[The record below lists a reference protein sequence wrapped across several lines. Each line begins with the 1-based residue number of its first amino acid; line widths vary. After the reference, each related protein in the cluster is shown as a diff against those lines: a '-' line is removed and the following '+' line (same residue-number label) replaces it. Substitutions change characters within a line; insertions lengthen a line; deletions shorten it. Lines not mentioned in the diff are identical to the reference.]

1 MIIVNELLQRKNTK
15 HIQKEV
21 FIMTTIT
28 MNNEK
33 NGIEIRFDGK
43 PENSIIVALKEN
55 GFRWSGKQ
63 KMWYAKQ
70 SADRISFAESL
81 GEFSSP
87 VKSKVEQHEKYN
99 LWEMTR
105 TDGIED
111 NYSKH
116 HIHSTKEIAAII
128 RKHLRV
134 RFPMCKWSI
143 TSDYNSIRIDLL
155 ASPFCS
161 ESDEIKAII
170 HYAYKFAESYNY
182 DNSDSMTDYFDVNFY
197 GVYESSILS
206 HHYEQKEMTD
216 DDKEMCKVF
225 QQNKVD
231 FEAAE
236 EIRKQKEFEEQMK
249 QREIEEAEA
258 KKRAEIRKANE
269 KIIEDNHTVK
279 KVNYTIVNAT
289 LKANKDD
296 NLDHTEIY
304 DEKQRRE
311 TCQVSREVH
320 FTTEVY
326 ALFEKQLM
334 SDYSFFDGMGGSRT
348 DDRRI
353 QSSIDY
359 DMMTEEERETVEW
372 YNIDCVAIYCD
383 GELKLIVDPQG
394 YNYARYVYVYDE
406 QSQKVDTYHSDYGIS
421 EEEHQHNI
429 ELAETIEDVSTEI
442 ISQNEIKKTW
452 QDEDFN
458 LYKACMK
465 EWIYA
470 NKFKL
475 NAGIVRAITIPE
487 LKTVMYKVLTEV
499 DSIAEQF
506 KNTNLEAGQ
515 RITIVK
521 YSDFGMMSVS
531 KATFHSYTIGQYAQ
545 YDNSV
550 KMTFKPHRK
559 KGLYYKWFYGDVI
572 IYNGWYDL
580 PDTVLF
586 DISYKEHC
594 ITQKS
599 KWASFDRKQY
609 DAILEYFAEQ
619 GLKPIINT
627 YKPQC
632 RDFKAIFECEHC
644 GHTKTKSG
652 YDDANYH
659 QNVIPTMK
667 CSK

>member
-1 MIIVNELLQRKNTK
+1 MLITLNT
-15 HIQKEV
+15 
-21 FIMTTIT
+21 
-28 MNNEK
+28 EK
-33 NGIEIRFDGK
+33 NGIELRFDTK
-43 PENSIIVALKEN
+43 PNTDIITAIKEA

-63 KMWYAKQ
+63 KIWYAKQ
-70 SADRISFAESL
+70 NDETVALANQISESE
-81 GEFSSP
+81 GSFEYKP
-87 VKSKVEQHEKYN
+87 KTETN
-99 LWEMTR
+99 IDLWSLTR
-105 TDGIED
+105 TEGIED
-111 NYSKH
+111 NYGKNR
-116 HIHSTKEIAAII
+116 ITNTKEIAANI
-128 RKHLRV
+128 RKHLRN
-134 RFPMCKWSI
+134 RFSMCKWSV
-143 TSDYNSIRIDLL
+143 TSDYNSICVRLL
-155 ASPFCS
+155 ESPFSRDS
-161 ESDEIKAII
+161 EVLKAIVN
-170 HYAYKFAESYNY
+170 YAYTYAQSWNY

-197 GVYESSILS
+197 GVYKNDIVNYNYNQRECKPNETEIETDFLAKKSEFDA
-206 HHYEQKEMTD
+206 EQKKQEEERI
-216 DDKEMCKVF
+216 KKGVEEYIIR
-225 QQNKVD
+225 Q
-231 FEAAE
+231 AE
-236 EIRKQKEFEEQMK
+236 YEKA
-249 QREIEEAEA
+249 EAERQ
-258 KKRAEIRKANE
+258 KKIHRIEKNAEIK
-269 KIIEDNHTVK
+269 T
-279 KVNYTIVNAT
+279 VNYTIVNAI

-304 DEKQRRE
+304 DEKQCKE

-452 QDEDFN
+452 QDEDFD
-458 LYKACMK
+458 LYKTCMK

-521 YSDFGMMSVS
+521 YNDFGMMSVS
-531 KATFHSYTIGQYAQ
+531 KVTFHSYEIGQYAQ

-627 YKPQC
+627 YKPV
-632 RDFKAIFECEHC
+632 F
-644 GHTKTKSG
+644 
-652 YDDANYH
+652 
-659 QNVIPTMK
+659 
-667 CSK
+667 

>member
-1 MIIVNELLQRKNTK
+1 MATV
-15 HIQKEV
+15 
-21 FIMTTIT
+21 T

-33 NGIEIRFDGK
+33 NGIEIRFDSK

-63 KMWYAKQ
+63 KMWYTKQ
-70 SADRISFAESL
+70 NEDRILFAKSL
-81 GEFSSP
+81 GEISLP
-87 VKSKVEQHEKYN
+87 IKSKVEQHEKYN

-105 TDGIED
+105 TDKIEN
-111 NYSKH
+111 NYGKY
-116 HIHSTKEIAAII
+116 HIHNTKEIAAIV
-128 RKHLRV
+128 RKHLRT
-134 RFPMCKWSI
+134 RFPMCKWSV
-143 TSDYNSIRIDLL
+143 TSDYNSISIDLL
-155 ASPFCS
+155 ASPFCA

-206 HHYEQKEMTD
+206 YHYEQKEMTD
-216 DDKEMCKVF
+216 DDKEMCKAF

-231 FEAAE
+231 FEEAE
-236 EIRKQKEFEEQMK
+236 EICKQKEFEEQMK
-249 QREIEEAEA
+249 RRKIEEAET
-258 KKRAEIRKANE
+258 KKREEIRKANE

-279 KVNYTIVNAT
+279 KVDYTIVNAV

-296 NLDHTEIY
+296 NLDNTEIY
-304 DEKQRRE
+304 DKKQCRE

-334 SDYSFFDGMGGSRT
+334 SDYSFFEGMGGSRT

-353 QSSIDY
+353 KSMIDY
-359 DMMTEEERETVEW
+359 NMMSEEERKTVEW
-372 YNIDCVAIYCD
+372 YNVNCVAVFCD

-394 YNYARYVYVYDE
+394 YNYARYVYVSDE
-406 QSQKVDTYHSDYGIS
+406 QSQKADNYHSDYGIS

-429 ELAETIEDVSTEI
+429 ELAETIEDVSAEI
-442 ISQNEIKKTW
+442 ISQNEIEKTW
-452 QDEDFN
+452 QNDGFD

-465 EWIYA
+465 EWIYT

-475 NAGIVRAITIPE
+475 NAGVVRAITIPE
-487 LKTVMYKVLTEV
+487 LKTVMYKVLIEV

-506 KNTNLEAGQ
+506 KNANLEAGQ
-515 RITIVK
+515 KITIIK

-531 KATFHSYTIGQYAQ
+531 KVTFHSYEIGRYAQ

-550 KMTFKPHRK
+550 KITFKPYKK
-559 KGLYYKWFYGDVI
+559 KGFYYKWFYGDII
-572 IYNGWYDL
+572 IYDGWYEL

-586 DISYKEHC
+586 DISHKGDC
-594 ITQKS
+594 VIKQS
-599 KWASFDRKQY
+599 KFVSFDKRQY
-609 DAILEYFAEQ
+609 DDILKYFAKQ
-619 GLKPIINT
+619 GLTPIINT
-627 YKPQC
+627 YKSQ
-632 RDFKAIFECEHC
+632 F
-644 GHTKTKSG
+644 
-652 YDDANYH
+652 
-659 QNVIPTMK
+659 
-667 CSK
+667 

>member
-1 MIIVNELLQRKNTK
+1 
-15 HIQKEV
+15 
-21 FIMTTIT
+21 
-28 MNNEK
+28 
-33 NGIEIRFDGK
+33 
-43 PENSIIVALKEN
+43 
-55 GFRWSGKQ
+55 
-63 KMWYAKQ
+63 MWYAKQ
-70 SADRISFAESL
+70 NTERIAFAEGL
-81 GEFSSP
+81 GEFSYP
-87 VKSKVEQHEKYN
+87 AKNKIEKHEKYN

-105 TDGIED
+105 TDGIE
-111 NYSKH
+111 NNFSKY
-116 HIHSTKEIAAII
+116 HIYDTREIAAII
-128 RKHLRV
+128 RKHLRA
-134 RFPMCKWSI
+134 RFPMCKWSV
-143 TSDYNSIRIDLL
+143 TSDYNYNSINIDLL
-155 ASPFCS
+155 VSPFS
-161 ESDEIKAII
+161 AESDEIKAII
-170 HYAYKFAESYNY
+170 HYAYKFADSYNF
-182 DNSDSMTDYFDVNFY
+182 DDSDLMSDYFDANFY

-206 HHYEQKEMTD
+206 YNYQQKEMTD
-216 DDKEMCKVF
+216 DIKEMCKVF
-225 QQNKVD
+225 QQNKAD

-236 EIRKQKEFEEQMK
+236 EIRQQKEFEEQMK

-258 KKRAEIRKANE
+258 KKREEIRKANE

-279 KVNYTIVNAT
+279 KVDYTIVNAV
-289 LKANKDD
+289 LKANKND
-296 NLDHTEIY
+296 NLDHTEFY
-304 DEKQRRE
+304 DEKQHRE
-311 TCQVSREVH
+311 TCQVSREVY
-320 FTTEVY
+320 FATEVY

-334 SDYSFFDGMGGSRT
+334 SDYSFFEGMGGSRT

-353 QSSIDY
+353 QSSTDY

-372 YNIDCVAIYCD
+372 YNIDCVAVYCD

-394 YNYARYVYVYDE
+394 YNYARYVYVSDE

-442 ISQNEIKKTW
+442 ISQNEIEKTW
-452 QDEDFN
+452 QDENFD

-475 NAGIVRAITIPE
+475 NAGVVRAITIPE
-487 LKTVMYKVLTEV
+487 LKTVMYKVLIEV
-499 DSIAEQF
+499 DGIAEQF
-506 KNTNLEAGQ
+506 KNANLETGQ

-521 YSDFGMMSVS
+521 FSDFGMMSVS
-531 KATFHSYTIGQYAQ
+531 KVTFHSYEIGKYAQ

-550 KMTFKPHRK
+550 KMTFKSHRK

-599 KWASFDRKQY
+599 KWVSFDKKQY

-627 YKPQC
+627 YKPH
-632 RDFKAIFECEHC
+632 F
-644 GHTKTKSG
+644 
-652 YDDANYH
+652 
-659 QNVIPTMK
+659 
-667 CSK
+667 

>member
-1 MIIVNELLQRKNTK
+1 MA
-15 HIQKEV
+15 
-21 FIMTTIT
+21 TIT

-43 PENSIIVALKEN
+43 PESSIIVALKEN

-87 VKSKVEQHEKYN
+87 IKNKVEQHEKYN

-111 NYSKH
+111 NYSKY
-116 HIHSTKEIAAII
+116 HIYSTKEIAAII
-128 RKHLRV
+128 RKNLRA

-143 TSDYNSIRIDLL
+143 TSDYNSICIDLL

-279 KVNYTIVNAT
+279 KVNYTIVNAI

-304 DEKQRRE
+304 DEKQCRE
-311 TCQVSREVH
+311 TCQE
-320 FTTEVY
+320 
-326 ALFEKQLM
+326 
-334 SDYSFFDGMGGSRT
+334 
-348 DDRRI
+348 
-353 QSSIDY
+353 
-359 DMMTEEERETVEW
+359 
-372 YNIDCVAIYCD
+372 
-383 GELKLIVDPQG
+383 
-394 YNYARYVYVYDE
+394 
-406 QSQKVDTYHSDYGIS
+406 
-421 EEEHQHNI
+421 HNI

-452 QDEDFN
+452 QDEDFD

-506 KNTNLEAGQ
+506 KNTNLEVGQ

-531 KATFHSYTIGQYAQ
+531 KVTFYSYTIGQYAQ

-550 KMTFKPHRK
+550 KMTFKPYKK

-627 YKPQC
+627 YKPQF
-632 RDFKAIFECEHC
+632 RK
-644 GHTKTKSG
+644 
-652 YDDANYH
+652 
-659 QNVIPTMK
+659 
-667 CSK
+667 

>member
-1 MIIVNELLQRKNTK
+1 MLITLNT
-15 HIQKEV
+15 
-21 FIMTTIT
+21 
-28 MNNEK
+28 EK
-33 NGIEIRFDGK
+33 NGIELRFDTK
-43 PENSIIVALKEN
+43 PNTDIITAIKEA

-63 KMWYAKQ
+63 RMWYAKQ
-70 SADRISFAESL
+70 NDETVALANQISESE
-81 GEFSSP
+81 GSFEY
-87 VKSKVEQHEKYN
+87 KQKTETN
-99 LWEMTR
+99 IDLWSLTR
-105 TDGIED
+105 TEGIED
-111 NYSKH
+111 NYGNTR
-116 HIHSTKEIAAII
+116 ITNTKEIAANI
-128 RKHLRV
+128 RKHLRN
-134 RFPMCKWSI
+134 RFSMCKWSV
-143 TSDYNSIRIDLL
+143 TSDYNSIRVELL
-155 ASPFCS
+155 ESSFSRNS
-161 ESDEIKAII
+161 EALKAIVN
-170 HYAYKFAESYNY
+170 YAYTYAQSWNYN
-182 DNSDSMTDYFDVNFY
+182 NSDLMTDYFDVNFY
-197 GVYESSILS
+197 STCKVSYNYNQRECKPNETELETDFLAKKSEFDA
-206 HHYEQKEMTD
+206 EQKKQEEERI
-216 DDKEMCKVF
+216 KKGVEEYKIR
-225 QQNKVD
+225 Q
-231 FEAAE
+231 AE
-236 EIRKQKEFEEQMK
+236 YKKA
-249 QREIEEAEA
+249 EAERQ
-258 KKRAEIRKANE
+258 KKIHRIEKNAEIKTVDY
-269 KIIEDNHTVK
+269 IIL
-279 KVNYTIVNAT
+279 NAI

-304 DEKQRRE
+304 DEKQCRE

-452 QDEDFN
+452 QDEDFD

-531 KATFHSYTIGQYAQ
+531 KVTFHSYEIGQYAQ

-572 IYNGWYDL
+572 IYNGWYDI

-627 YKPQC
+627 YKPV
-632 RDFKAIFECEHC
+632 F
-644 GHTKTKSG
+644 
-652 YDDANYH
+652 
-659 QNVIPTMK
+659 
-667 CSK
+667 

>member
-1 MIIVNELLQRKNTK
+1 MLITLNT
-15 HIQKEV
+15 
-21 FIMTTIT
+21 
-28 MNNEK
+28 EK
-33 NGIEIRFDGK
+33 NGIELRFDTK
-43 PENSIIVALKEN
+43 PNTDIITAIKEA

-63 KMWYAKQ
+63 KIWYAKQ
-70 SADRISFAESL
+70 NDAAVALANQISESE
-81 GEFSSP
+81 GSFEYKP
-87 VKSKVEQHEKYN
+87 KTEIN
-99 LWEMTR
+99 IDLWSLTR
-105 TDGIED
+105 TEGIED
-111 NYSKH
+111 NYGKNR
-116 HIHSTKEIAAII
+116 ITNTKEIAANI
-128 RKHLRV
+128 RKHLRN
-134 RFPMCKWSI
+134 RFSMCKWSV
-143 TSDYNSIRIDLL
+143 TSDYNSICVRLL
-155 ASPFCS
+155 ESPFSRDS
-161 ESDEIKAII
+161 EVLKAIVN
-170 HYAYKFAESYNY
+170 YAYTYAQSWNY

-197 GVYESSILS
+197 GVYKNDIVNYNYNQRECKPNETEIETDFLAKKSEFDA
-206 HHYEQKEMTD
+206 EQKKQEEERI
-216 DDKEMCKVF
+216 KKGVEEYIIR
-225 QQNKVD
+225 Q
-231 FEAAE
+231 AE
-236 EIRKQKEFEEQMK
+236 YEKA
-249 QREIEEAEA
+249 EAERQ
-258 KKRAEIRKANE
+258 KKIHRIEKNAEIK
-269 KIIEDNHTVK
+269 T
-279 KVNYTIVNAT
+279 VNYTIVNAI

-304 DEKQRRE
+304 DEKQCKE

-452 QDEDFN
+452 QDEDFD
-458 LYKACMK
+458 LYKTCMK

-531 KATFHSYTIGQYAQ
+531 KVTFHSYEIGQYAQ

-627 YKPQC
+627 YKPV
-632 RDFKAIFECEHC
+632 F
-644 GHTKTKSG
+644 
-652 YDDANYH
+652 
-659 QNVIPTMK
+659 
-667 CSK
+667 

>member
-1 MIIVNELLQRKNTK
+1 MLNITLNT
-15 HIQKEV
+15 
-21 FIMTTIT
+21 
-28 MNNEK
+28 EK
-33 NGIEIRFDGK
+33 NGIELRFDTK
-43 PENSIIVALKEN
+43 PNTDIITAIKEA

-63 KMWYAKQ
+63 KIWYAKQ
-70 SADRISFAESL
+70 NDETVALANQISESE
-81 GEFSSP
+81 GSFEYKP
-87 VKSKVEQHEKYN
+87 KTETN
-99 LWEMTR
+99 IDLWSLTR
-105 TDGIED
+105 TEGIEN
-111 NYSKH
+111 NYGKNR
-116 HIHSTKEIAAII
+116 ITNTKEIAANI
-128 RKHLRV
+128 RKHLRN
-134 RFPMCKWSI
+134 RFSMCKWSV
-143 TSDYNSIRIDLL
+143 TSDYNSICVRLL
-155 ASPFCS
+155 ESPFSRDS
-161 ESDEIKAII
+161 EVLKAIVN
-170 HYAYKFAESYNY
+170 YAYTYAQSWNY

-197 GVYESSILS
+197 GVYKNDIVNYNYNQRECKPNETEIETDFLAKKSEFDA
-206 HHYEQKEMTD
+206 EQKKQEEERI
-216 DDKEMCKVF
+216 KKGVEEYIIR
-225 QQNKVD
+225 Q
-231 FEAAE
+231 AE
-236 EIRKQKEFEEQMK
+236 YEKA
-249 QREIEEAEA
+249 EAERQ
-258 KKRAEIRKANE
+258 KKIHRIEKNAEIK
-269 KIIEDNHTVK
+269 T
-279 KVNYTIVNAT
+279 VNYTIVNAI

-304 DEKQRRE
+304 DEKQCKE

-452 QDEDFN
+452 QDEDFD
-458 LYKACMK
+458 LYKTCMK

-531 KATFHSYTIGQYAQ
+531 KVTFHSYEIGQYAQ

-627 YKPQC
+627 YKPV
-632 RDFKAIFECEHC
+632 F
-644 GHTKTKSG
+644 
-652 YDDANYH
+652 
-659 QNVIPTMK
+659 
-667 CSK
+667 

>member
-1 MIIVNELLQRKNTK
+1 MLNITLNT
-15 HIQKEV
+15 
-21 FIMTTIT
+21 
-28 MNNEK
+28 EK
-33 NGIEIRFDGK
+33 NGIELRFDTK
-43 PENSIIVALKEN
+43 PNTDVITAIKEA

-63 KMWYAKQ
+63 RMWYAKQ
-70 SADRISFAESL
+70 NDETVALANQISESE
-81 GEFSSP
+81 GSFEYKP
-87 VKSKVEQHEKYN
+87 KTETN
-99 LWEMTR
+99 IDLWSLTR
-105 TDGIED
+105 TEGIED
-111 NYSKH
+111 NYGKNR
-116 HIHSTKEIAAII
+116 ITNTKEIAANI
-128 RKHLRV
+128 RKHLRN
-134 RFPMCKWSI
+134 RFSMCKWSV
-143 TSDYNSIRIDLL
+143 TSDYNSIRVELL
-155 ASPFCS
+155 ESPFSRNS
-161 ESDEIKAII
+161 EALKAII
-170 HYAYKFAESYNY
+170 NYAYTYAQSWNYN
-182 DNSDSMTDYFDVNFY
+182 NSDLMTDYFDVNFY
-197 GVYESSILS
+197 GAYKVSYNYNQRECKPNETEIETDFLAKKSEFDA
-206 HHYEQKEMTD
+206 EQKKQEEERI
-216 DDKEMCKVF
+216 KKGVEEYIIR
-225 QQNKVD
+225 Q
-231 FEAAE
+231 AE
-236 EIRKQKEFEEQMK
+236 YEKA
-249 QREIEEAEA
+249 EAERQ
-258 KKRAEIRKANE
+258 KKIHRIEKNAEIK
-269 KIIEDNHTVK
+269 T
-279 KVNYTIVNAT
+279 VNYTIVNAI

-304 DEKQRRE
+304 DEKQCKE

-452 QDEDFN
+452 QDEDFD

-521 YSDFGMMSVS
+521 YNDFGMMSVS
-531 KATFHSYTIGQYAQ
+531 KVTFHSYEIGQYAQ

-550 KMTFKPHRK
+550 KMTFKPHRE

-627 YKPQC
+627 YKPV
-632 RDFKAIFECEHC
+632 F
-644 GHTKTKSG
+644 
-652 YDDANYH
+652 
-659 QNVIPTMK
+659 
-667 CSK
+667 

>member
-1 MIIVNELLQRKNTK
+1 MLITLNT
-15 HIQKEV
+15 
-21 FIMTTIT
+21 
-28 MNNEK
+28 EK
-33 NGIEIRFDGK
+33 NGIELRFDTK
-43 PENSIIVALKEN
+43 PNTDIITAIQEA

-63 KMWYAKQ
+63 KIWYAKQ
-70 SADRISFAESL
+70 NDETVALANQISESE
-81 GEFSSP
+81 GSFEYKP
-87 VKSKVEQHEKYN
+87 KTETN
-99 LWEMTR
+99 IDLWSLTR
-105 TDGIED
+105 TEGIED
-111 NYSKH
+111 NYGKNR
-116 HIHSTKEIAAII
+116 ITNTKEIAANI
-128 RKHLRV
+128 RKHLRN
-134 RFPMCKWSI
+134 RFSMCKWSV
-143 TSDYNSIRIDLL
+143 TSDYNSICVRLL
-155 ASPFCS
+155 ESPFSRDS
-161 ESDEIKAII
+161 EVLKAIVN
-170 HYAYKFAESYNY
+170 YAYTYAQSWNY

-197 GVYESSILS
+197 GVYKNDIVNYNYNQRECKPNETEIETDFLAKKSEFDA
-206 HHYEQKEMTD
+206 EQKKQEEERI
-216 DDKEMCKVF
+216 KKGVEEYIIR
-225 QQNKVD
+225 Q
-231 FEAAE
+231 AE
-236 EIRKQKEFEEQMK
+236 YEKA
-249 QREIEEAEA
+249 EAERQ
-258 KKRAEIRKANE
+258 KKIHRIEKNAEIK
-269 KIIEDNHTVK
+269 T
-279 KVNYTIVNAT
+279 VNYTIVNAI

-304 DEKQRRE
+304 DEKQCKE

-452 QDEDFN
+452 QDEDFD

-531 KATFHSYTIGQYAQ
+531 KVTFHSYEIGQYAQ

-627 YKPQC
+627 YKPV
-632 RDFKAIFECEHC
+632 F
-644 GHTKTKSG
+644 
-652 YDDANYH
+652 
-659 QNVIPTMK
+659 
-667 CSK
+667 

>member
-1 MIIVNELLQRKNTK
+1 MA
-15 HIQKEV
+15 
-21 FIMTTIT
+21 TIT

-43 PENSIIVALKEN
+43 PESSIIVALKEN

-63 KMWYAKQ
+63 KVWYAKQ
-70 SADRISFAESL
+70 NADRISFAESL
-81 GEFSSP
+81 GEFSSHI
-87 VKSKVEQHEKYN
+87 KNKAEQHEKYN

-111 NYSKH
+111 NYSKY
-116 HIHSTKEIAAII
+116 HIYSTKEIAAII
-128 RKHLRV
+128 RKNLRA

-143 TSDYNSIRIDLL
+143 TSDYNSICIDLL

-182 DNSDSMTDYFDVNFY
+182 DNSDSMTDYFDANFY

-236 EIRKQKEFEEQMK
+236 EIRKQKEFEEQLK

-279 KVNYTIVNAT
+279 KVNYTIVNAI

-304 DEKQRRE
+304 EEKQCRE

-320 FTTEVY
+320 FATEVY
-326 ALFEKQLM
+326 TLFEKQLM

-359 DMMTEEERETVEW
+359 DMMTEEERETVGW

-452 QDEDFN
+452 QNEDFD

-531 KATFHSYTIGQYAQ
+531 KVTFHSYEIGQYAQ

-627 YKPQC
+627 YKPQF
-632 RDFKAIFECEHC
+632 RK
-644 GHTKTKSG
+644 
-652 YDDANYH
+652 
-659 QNVIPTMK
+659 
-667 CSK
+667 

>member
-1 MIIVNELLQRKNTK
+1 MLNITLNT
-15 HIQKEV
+15 
-21 FIMTTIT
+21 
-28 MNNEK
+28 EK
-33 NGIEIRFDGK
+33 NGIELRFDTK
-43 PENSIIVALKEN
+43 PNTDVITAIKEA

-63 KMWYAKQ
+63 RMWYAKQ
-70 SADRISFAESL
+70 NDETVALANQISESE
-81 GEFSSP
+81 GSFEYKQKTES
-87 VKSKVEQHEKYN
+87 N
-99 LWEMTR
+99 IDLWSLTR
-105 TDGIED
+105 TEEIED
-111 NYSKH
+111 NYGKTR
-116 HIHSTKEIAAII
+116 ITNTKEIAANI
-128 RKHLRV
+128 RKHLRN
-134 RFPMCKWSI
+134 RFSMCKWSV
-143 TSDYNSIRIDLL
+143 TSDSNSICVKLL
-155 ASPFCS
+155 ESPFSRNS
-161 ESDEIKAII
+161 EALKAIVN
-170 HYAYKFAESYNY
+170 YAYTYAQSWNY

-197 GVYESSILS
+197 GVYKNDIVNYNYNQRECKPNETEFETDFLVKKSEFDT
-206 HHYEQKEMTD
+206 EQKKQEEERI
-216 DDKEMCKVF
+216 KKAVEESKIR
-225 QQNKVD
+225 Q
-231 FEAAE
+231 AE
-236 EIRKQKEFEEQMK
+236 YKKA
-249 QREIEEAEA
+249 EAERQ
-258 KKRAEIRKANE
+258 KKIHRIEKNAEIK
-269 KIIEDNHTVK
+269 T
-279 KVNYTIVNAT
+279 VNYTIVNAI

-304 DEKQRRE
+304 DEKQCRE

-452 QDEDFN
+452 QDEDFD

-465 EWIYA
+465 EWIYT

-531 KATFHSYTIGQYAQ
+531 KVTFHSYEIGQYAQ

-627 YKPQC
+627 YKPV
-632 RDFKAIFECEHC
+632 F
-644 GHTKTKSG
+644 
-652 YDDANYH
+652 
-659 QNVIPTMK
+659 
-667 CSK
+667 

>member
-1 MIIVNELLQRKNTK
+1 MLITLNT
-15 HIQKEV
+15 
-21 FIMTTIT
+21 
-28 MNNEK
+28 EK
-33 NGIEIRFDGK
+33 NGIELRFDTK
-43 PENSIIVALKEN
+43 PNTDIITAIKEA

-63 KMWYAKQ
+63 RMWYAKQ
-70 SADRISFAESL
+70 NDETVALANQISESE
-81 GEFSSP
+81 GNFEYKP
-87 VKSKVEQHEKYN
+87 KTETN
-99 LWEMTR
+99 IDLWSLTR
-105 TDGIED
+105 TEGIED
-111 NYSKH
+111 NYGKTRTTN
-116 HIHSTKEIAAII
+116 TKEIAANI
-128 RKHLRV
+128 RKHLRN
-134 RFPMCKWSI
+134 RFSMCKWSV
-143 TSDYNSIRIDLL
+143 TSDYNSIRVELL
-155 ASPFCS
+155 ESSFSRNS
-161 ESDEIKAII
+161 EALKAIVN
-170 HYAYKFAESYNY
+170 YAYTYAQSWNYN
-182 DNSDSMTDYFDVNFY
+182 NSDLMTDYFDVNFY
-197 GVYESSILS
+197 STCKVSYNYNQRECKPNETELETDFLAKKSEFDA
-206 HHYEQKEMTD
+206 EQKKQEEERI
-216 DDKEMCKVF
+216 KKGVEEYKIR
-225 QQNKVD
+225 Q
-231 FEAAE
+231 AE
-236 EIRKQKEFEEQMK
+236 YKKA
-249 QREIEEAEA
+249 EAERQ
-258 KKRAEIRKANE
+258 KKIHRIEKNAEIKMV
-269 KIIEDNHTVK
+269 D
-279 KVNYTIVNAT
+279 YTILNAI

-304 DEKQRRE
+304 DKKQCRE

-359 DMMTEEERETVEW
+359 DMMTEEERKTVEW

-452 QDEDFN
+452 QDEDFD

-487 LKTVMYKVLTEV
+487 LKTVMYKVLTEI

-531 KATFHSYTIGQYAQ
+531 KVTFHSYEIGQYAQ

-627 YKPQC
+627 YKPV
-632 RDFKAIFECEHC
+632 F
-644 GHTKTKSG
+644 
-652 YDDANYH
+652 
-659 QNVIPTMK
+659 
-667 CSK
+667 

>member
-1 MIIVNELLQRKNTK
+1 MLNITLNT
-15 HIQKEV
+15 
-21 FIMTTIT
+21 
-28 MNNEK
+28 EK
-33 NGIEIRFDGK
+33 NGIELRFDTK
-43 PENSIIVALKEN
+43 PNADIITAIKEA

-63 KMWYAKQ
+63 RMWYAKQ
-70 SADRISFAESL
+70 NDETVALANQISESE
-81 GEFSSP
+81 GSFEYEYKP
-87 VKSKVEQHEKYN
+87 KTETN
-99 LWEMTR
+99 IDLWSLTR
-105 TDGIED
+105 TEGIED
-111 NYSKH
+111 NYGKNR
-116 HIHSTKEIAAII
+116 ITNTKEIAANI
-128 RKHLRV
+128 RKHLRN
-134 RFPMCKWSI
+134 RFSMCKWSV
-143 TSDYNSIRIDLL
+143 TSDYNSIRIELL
-155 ASPFCS
+155 ESSFSRNS
-161 ESDEIKAII
+161 EALKAII
-170 HYAYKFAESYNY
+170 NYAYTYAQSWNYN
-182 DNSDSMTDYFDVNFY
+182 NSDLMTDYFDVNFY
-197 GVYESSILS
+197 GAY
-206 HHYEQKEMTD
+206 
-216 DDKEMCKVF
+216 KVSY
-225 QQNKVD
+225 NY
-231 FEAAE
+231 
-236 EIRKQKEFEEQMK
+236 K
-249 QREIEEAEA
+249 QRECKPNETELETDFLAKKSEFDAEQKKQEEERIKKGVEKYKIRQAEYEKAEAERQQ
-258 KKRAEIRKANE
+258 KIHRIEKNAEIK
-269 KIIEDNHTVK
+269 TVD
-279 KVNYTIVNAT
+279 YTILNAI

-304 DEKQRRE
+304 DEKQCRE
-311 TCQVSREVH
+311 TCQVSREVY

-452 QDEDFN
+452 QNEDFD

-531 KATFHSYTIGQYAQ
+531 KVTFHSYEIGQYAQ

-599 KWASFDRKQY
+599 KWAPFDRKQY

-627 YKPQC
+627 YKPV
-632 RDFKAIFECEHC
+632 F
-644 GHTKTKSG
+644 
-652 YDDANYH
+652 
-659 QNVIPTMK
+659 
-667 CSK
+667 

>member
-1 MIIVNELLQRKNTK
+1 MPNKRSRKKNELKKAVEESKIRQAEHEKAEAER
-15 HIQKEV
+15 QKK
-21 FIMTTIT
+21 IRRI
-28 MNNEK
+28 EK
-33 NGIEIRFDGK
+33 N
-43 PENSIIVALKEN
+43 A
-55 GFRWSGKQ
+55 
-63 KMWYAKQ
+63 
-70 SADRISFAESL
+70 
-81 GEFSSP
+81 
-87 VKSKVEQHEKYN
+87 
-99 LWEMTR
+99 
-105 TDGIED
+105 
-111 NYSKH
+111 
-116 HIHSTKEIAAII
+116 
-128 RKHLRV
+128 
-134 RFPMCKWSI
+134 
-143 TSDYNSIRIDLL
+143 
-155 ASPFCS
+155 
-161 ESDEIKAII
+161 EIK
-170 HYAYKFAESYNY
+170 
-182 DNSDSMTDYFDVNFY
+182 T
-197 GVYESSILS
+197 
-206 HHYEQKEMTD
+206 
-216 DDKEMCKVF
+216 
-225 QQNKVD
+225 VD
-231 FEAAE
+231 
-236 EIRKQKEFEEQMK
+236 
-249 QREIEEAEA
+249 
-258 KKRAEIRKANE
+258 
-269 KIIEDNHTVK
+269 
-279 KVNYTIVNAT
+279 YTILNAI

-304 DEKQRRE
+304 DKKQCKE

-406 QSQKVDTYHSDYGIS
+406 QSQKVDTCHSDYGIS

-452 QDEDFN
+452 QDEDFD

-515 RITIVK
+515 RITIIK

-531 KATFHSYTIGQYAQ
+531 KVTFHSYEIGQYAQ

-550 KMTFKPHRK
+550 KMTFKPYRK

-609 DAILEYFAEQ
+609 DAILEYFAEH
-619 GLKPIINT
+619 GIKPIINT
-627 YKPQC
+627 YKPV
-632 RDFKAIFECEHC
+632 F
-644 GHTKTKSG
+644 
-652 YDDANYH
+652 
-659 QNVIPTMK
+659 
-667 CSK
+667 

>member
-1 MIIVNELLQRKNTK
+1 MLITLNT
-15 HIQKEV
+15 
-21 FIMTTIT
+21 
-28 MNNEK
+28 EK
-33 NGIEIRFDGK
+33 NGIELRFDTK
-43 PENSIIVALKEN
+43 PNTDIITAIQEA

-63 KMWYAKQ
+63 KIWYAKQ
-70 SADRISFAESL
+70 NDETVALANQISESE
-81 GEFSSP
+81 GSFEYKP
-87 VKSKVEQHEKYN
+87 KTETN
-99 LWEMTR
+99 IDLWSLTR
-105 TDGIED
+105 TEGIED
-111 NYSKH
+111 NYGKNR
-116 HIHSTKEIAAII
+116 ITNTKEIAANI
-128 RKHLRV
+128 RKHLRN
-134 RFPMCKWSI
+134 RFSMCKWSV
-143 TSDYNSIRIDLL
+143 TSDYNSICVRLL
-155 ASPFCS
+155 ESPFSRDS
-161 ESDEIKAII
+161 EVLKAIVN
-170 HYAYKFAESYNY
+170 YAYTYAQSWNY

-197 GVYESSILS
+197 GVYKNDIVNYNYNQRECKPNETEIETDFLAKKSEFDA
-206 HHYEQKEMTD
+206 EQKKQEEERI
-216 DDKEMCKVF
+216 KKGVEEYIIR
-225 QQNKVD
+225 Q
-231 FEAAE
+231 AE
-236 EIRKQKEFEEQMK
+236 YEKA
-249 QREIEEAEA
+249 EAERQ
-258 KKRAEIRKANE
+258 KKIHRIEKNAEIK
-269 KIIEDNHTVK
+269 T
-279 KVNYTIVNAT
+279 VNYTIVNAI

-304 DEKQRRE
+304 DEKQCKE

-452 QDEDFN
+452 QDEDFD
-458 LYKACMK
+458 LYKTCMK

-531 KATFHSYTIGQYAQ
+531 KVTFHSYEIGQYAQ

-586 DISYKEHC
+586 DIS
-594 ITQKS
+594 
-599 KWASFDRKQY
+599 
-609 DAILEYFAEQ
+609 
-619 GLKPIINT
+619 
-627 YKPQC
+627 
-632 RDFKAIFECEHC
+632 
-644 GHTKTKSG
+644 
-652 YDDANYH
+652 
-659 QNVIPTMK
+659 
-667 CSK
+667 

>member
-1 MIIVNELLQRKNTK
+1 MA
-15 HIQKEV
+15 
-21 FIMTTIT
+21 TIT

-43 PENSIIVALKEN
+43 PESSIIVALKEN

-63 KMWYAKQ
+63 KVWYAKQ
-70 SADRISFAESL
+70 NADRISFAESL

-87 VKSKVEQHEKYN
+87 IKNKVEQHEKYN

-111 NYSKH
+111 NYSKY
-116 HIHSTKEIAAII
+116 HIYSTKEIAAII
-128 RKHLRV
+128 RKNLRA

-143 TSDYNSIRIDLL
+143 TSDYNSICIDLL

-279 KVNYTIVNAT
+279 
-289 LKANKDD
+289 
-296 NLDHTEIY
+296 
-304 DEKQRRE
+304 
-311 TCQVSREVH
+311 
-320 FTTEVY
+320 
-326 ALFEKQLM
+326 
-334 SDYSFFDGMGGSRT
+334 
-348 DDRRI
+348 
-353 QSSIDY
+353 
-359 DMMTEEERETVEW
+359 
-372 YNIDCVAIYCD
+372 

-406 QSQKVDTYHSDYGIS
+406 QSQEVDTYHSDYGIS

-452 QDEDFN
+452 QDEDFD

-506 KNTNLEAGQ
+506 KNTNL
-515 RITIVK
+515 
-521 YSDFGMMSVS
+521 
-531 KATFHSYTIGQYAQ
+531 
-545 YDNSV
+545 
-550 KMTFKPHRK
+550 
-559 KGLYYKWFYGDVI
+559 
-572 IYNGWYDL
+572 
-580 PDTVLF
+580 
-586 DISYKEHC
+586 
-594 ITQKS
+594 
-599 KWASFDRKQY
+599 
-609 DAILEYFAEQ
+609 
-619 GLKPIINT
+619 
-627 YKPQC
+627 
-632 RDFKAIFECEHC
+632 
-644 GHTKTKSG
+644 
-652 YDDANYH
+652 
-659 QNVIPTMK
+659 
-667 CSK
+667 

>member
-1 MIIVNELLQRKNTK
+1 MLNITLNT
-15 HIQKEV
+15 
-21 FIMTTIT
+21 
-28 MNNEK
+28 EK
-33 NGIEIRFDGK
+33 NGIELRFDTK
-43 PENSIIVALKEN
+43 PNTDVITAIKEA

-63 KMWYAKQ
+63 RMWYAKQ
-70 SADRISFAESL
+70 NDETVALANQISESE
-81 GEFSSP
+81 GSFEYKP
-87 VKSKVEQHEKYN
+87 KTETN
-99 LWEMTR
+99 IDLWSLTR
-105 TDGIED
+105 TEGIED
-111 NYSKH
+111 NYDKTR
-116 HIHSTKEIAAII
+116 ITNTKEIAANI
-128 RKHLRV
+128 RKHLRN
-134 RFPMCKWSI
+134 RFSMCKWSV
-143 TSDYNSIRIDLL
+143 TSDYNSIRVELL
-155 ASPFCS
+155 ESPFSRNS
-161 ESDEIKAII
+161 EALKAIVN
-170 HYAYKFAESYNY
+170 YAYTYTQSWNYN
-182 DNSDSMTDYFDVNFY
+182 NSDLMTDYFDVNFY
-197 GVYESSILS
+197 STCKVSYNYNQRECKPNETELETDFLAKKSEFDA
-206 HHYEQKEMTD
+206 EQKKQEEERI
-216 DDKEMCKVF
+216 KKGVEEYKIR
-225 QQNKVD
+225 Q
-231 FEAAE
+231 AE
-236 EIRKQKEFEEQMK
+236 YEKA
-249 QREIEEAEA
+249 EAERQQ
-258 KKRAEIRKANE
+258 KIHRIEKNAEIK
-269 KIIEDNHTVK
+269 TVD
-279 KVNYTIVNAT
+279 YTILNAI

-304 DEKQRRE
+304 DEKQCRE

-348 DDRRI
+348 DDCRI

-452 QDEDFN
+452 QDEDFD

-521 YSDFGMMSVS
+521 YSDFGIMSVS
-531 KATFHSYTIGQYAQ
+531 KVTFHSYEIGQYAQ

-586 DISYKEHC
+586 DISYKEHY

-627 YKPQC
+627 YKPV
-632 RDFKAIFECEHC
+632 F
-644 GHTKTKSG
+644 
-652 YDDANYH
+652 
-659 QNVIPTMK
+659 
-667 CSK
+667 

>member
-1 MIIVNELLQRKNTK
+1 MA
-15 HIQKEV
+15 
-21 FIMTTIT
+21 TIT

-43 PENSIIVALKEN
+43 PESSIIVALKEN

-70 SADRISFAESL
+70 SADRILFAESL

-87 VKSKVEQHEKYN
+87 IKNKAEQHEKYN

-111 NYSKH
+111 NYSKY
-116 HIHSTKEIAAII
+116 HIYSTKEIAAII
-128 RKHLRV
+128 RKNLRA

-143 TSDYNSIRIDLL
+143 TSDYNSICIDLL

-279 KVNYTIVNAT
+279 KVNYTIVNAI
-289 LKANKDD
+289 LKAN
-296 NLDHTEIY
+296 
-304 DEKQRRE
+304 
-311 TCQVSREVH
+311 
-320 FTTEVY
+320 
-326 ALFEKQLM
+326 
-334 SDYSFFDGMGGSRT
+334 
-348 DDRRI
+348 
-353 QSSIDY
+353 
-359 DMMTEEERETVEW
+359 
-372 YNIDCVAIYCD
+372 
-383 GELKLIVDPQG
+383 
-394 YNYARYVYVYDE
+394 
-406 QSQKVDTYHSDYGIS
+406 
-421 EEEHQHNI
+421 
-429 ELAETIEDVSTEI
+429 
-442 ISQNEIKKTW
+442 NEIKKTW
-452 QDEDFN
+452 QDEDFD

-531 KATFHSYTIGQYAQ
+531 KVTFHSYEIGQYAQ

-599 KWASFDRKQY
+599 KWVSFDRKQY

-627 YKPQC
+627 YKPQF
-632 RDFKAIFECEHC
+632 RK
-644 GHTKTKSG
+644 
-652 YDDANYH
+652 
-659 QNVIPTMK
+659 
-667 CSK
+667 

>member
-1 MIIVNELLQRKNTK
+1 MLNITLNT
-15 HIQKEV
+15 
-21 FIMTTIT
+21 
-28 MNNEK
+28 EK
-33 NGIEIRFDGK
+33 NGIELRFDTK
-43 PENSIIVALKEN
+43 PNTDVITAIKEA

-63 KMWYAKQ
+63 RMWYAKQ
-70 SADRISFAESL
+70 NDETVALANQISESE
-81 GEFSSP
+81 GSFEYKP
-87 VKSKVEQHEKYN
+87 KTETN
-99 LWEMTR
+99 IDLWSLTR
-105 TDGIED
+105 TEGIED
-111 NYSKH
+111 NYDKTR
-116 HIHSTKEIAAII
+116 ITNTKEIAANI
-128 RKHLRV
+128 RKHLRN
-134 RFPMCKWSI
+134 RFSMCKWSV
-143 TSDYNSIRIDLL
+143 TSDYNSIRVELL
-155 ASPFCS
+155 ESPFSRNS
-161 ESDEIKAII
+161 EALKAIVN
-170 HYAYKFAESYNY
+170 YAYTYTQSWNYN
-182 DNSDSMTDYFDVNFY
+182 NSDLMTDYFDVNFY
-197 GVYESSILS
+197 STCKVSYNYNQRECKPNETELETDFLAKKSEFDA
-206 HHYEQKEMTD
+206 EQKKQEEERI
-216 DDKEMCKVF
+216 KKRVEEYKIR
-225 QQNKVD
+225 Q
-231 FEAAE
+231 AE
-236 EIRKQKEFEEQMK
+236 YEKA
-249 QREIEEAEA
+249 EAERQQ
-258 KKRAEIRKANE
+258 KIHRIEKNAEIK
-269 KIIEDNHTVK
+269 TVD
-279 KVNYTIVNAT
+279 YTILNAI

-304 DEKQRRE
+304 DEKQCRE

-452 QDEDFN
+452 QDEDFD

-521 YSDFGMMSVS
+521 YSDFGIMSVS
-531 KATFHSYTIGQYAQ
+531 KVTFHSYEIGQYAQ

-586 DISYKEHC
+586 DISYKEHY

-627 YKPQC
+627 YKPV
-632 RDFKAIFECEHC
+632 F
-644 GHTKTKSG
+644 
-652 YDDANYH
+652 
-659 QNVIPTMK
+659 
-667 CSK
+667 

>member
-1 MIIVNELLQRKNTK
+1 MA
-15 HIQKEV
+15 
-21 FIMTTIT
+21 TIT

-43 PENSIIVALKEN
+43 PESSIIVALKEN

-70 SADRISFAESL
+70 SADRILFAESL

-87 VKSKVEQHEKYN
+87 IKNKVEQHEKYN

-111 NYSKH
+111 NYSKY
-116 HIHSTKEIAAII
+116 HIYSTKEIAAII
-128 RKHLRV
+128 RKNLRA

-143 TSDYNSIRIDLL
+143 TSDYNSICIDLL

-279 KVNYTIVNAT
+279 KVNYTIVNAI

-304 DEKQRRE
+304 DEKQCRE

-326 ALFEKQLM
+326 VLFEKQLM

-359 DMMTEEERETVEW
+359 DMMTEEEKETVEW

-452 QDEDFN
+452 QNEDFD

-531 KATFHSYTIGQYAQ
+531 KVTFHSYEIGQYAQ

-599 KWASFDRKQY
+599 KWVSFDRKQY

-627 YKPQC
+627 YKPQF
-632 RDFKAIFECEHC
+632 RK
-644 GHTKTKSG
+644 
-652 YDDANYH
+652 
-659 QNVIPTMK
+659 
-667 CSK
+667 

>member
-1 MIIVNELLQRKNTK
+1 MLITLNT
-15 HIQKEV
+15 
-21 FIMTTIT
+21 
-28 MNNEK
+28 EK
-33 NGIEIRFDGK
+33 NGIELRFDTK
-43 PENSIIVALKEN
+43 PNTDIITAIKEA

-63 KMWYAKQ
+63 KIWYAKQ
-70 SADRISFAESL
+70 NDETVALANQISESE
-81 GEFSSP
+81 GSFEYKP
-87 VKSKVEQHEKYN
+87 KTETN
-99 LWEMTR
+99 IDLWSLTR
-105 TDGIED
+105 TEGIED
-111 NYSKH
+111 NYGKNR
-116 HIHSTKEIAAII
+116 ITNTKEIAANI
-128 RKHLRV
+128 RKHLRN
-134 RFPMCKWSI
+134 RFSMCKWSV
-143 TSDYNSIRIDLL
+143 TSDYNSICVRLL
-155 ASPFCS
+155 ESPFSRDS
-161 ESDEIKAII
+161 EVLKAIVN
-170 HYAYKFAESYNY
+170 YAYTYAQSWNY

-197 GVYESSILS
+197 GVYKNDIVNYNYNQRECKPNETEIETDFLAKKSEFDA
-206 HHYEQKEMTD
+206 EQKKQEEERI
-216 DDKEMCKVF
+216 KKGVEEYIIR
-225 QQNKVD
+225 Q
-231 FEAAE
+231 AE
-236 EIRKQKEFEEQMK
+236 YEKA
-249 QREIEEAEA
+249 EAERQ
-258 KKRAEIRKANE
+258 KKIHRIEKNAEIK
-269 KIIEDNHTVK
+269 T
-279 KVNYTIVNAT
+279 VNYTIVNAI

-304 DEKQRRE
+304 DEKQCKE

-452 QDEDFN
+452 QDEDFD
-458 LYKACMK
+458 LYKTCMK

-521 YSDFGMMSVS
+521 YSDFGMISVS
-531 KATFHSYTIGQYAQ
+531 KVTFHSYEIGQYAQ

-627 YKPQC
+627 YKPV
-632 RDFKAIFECEHC
+632 F
-644 GHTKTKSG
+644 
-652 YDDANYH
+652 
-659 QNVIPTMK
+659 
-667 CSK
+667 

>member
-1 MIIVNELLQRKNTK
+1 MLNITLNT
-15 HIQKEV
+15 
-21 FIMTTIT
+21 
-28 MNNEK
+28 EK
-33 NGIEIRFDGK
+33 NGIELRFDTK
-43 PENSIIVALKEN
+43 PNTDIITAIKEA

-63 KMWYAKQ
+63 RMWYAKQ
-70 SADRISFAESL
+70 DDNTIALANQISESE
-81 GEFSSP
+81 GSFEYKP
-87 VKSKVEQHEKYN
+87 KTETN
-99 LWEMTR
+99 IDLWSLTR
-105 TDGIED
+105 TEEIED
-111 NYSKH
+111 NYGKTR
-116 HIHSTKEIAAII
+116 ITNTKEIAANI
-128 RKHLRV
+128 RKHLRN
-134 RFPMCKWSI
+134 RFSMCKWSV
-143 TSDYNSIRIDLL
+143 TSDYNSIRVELL
-155 ASPFCS
+155 ESPFSRDS
-161 ESDEIKAII
+161 ETLKAIVN
-170 HYAYKFAESYNY
+170 YAYTYAQSWNY

-197 GVYESSILS
+197 GVYKNDIVNYNYNQRECKPNETKLETDFLAKKSEFDA
-206 HHYEQKEMTD
+206 EQKKQEEERI
-216 DDKEMCKVF
+216 KKAVEE
-225 QQNKVD
+225 NK
-231 FEAAE
+231 
-236 EIRKQKEFEEQMK
+236 IRQVEYKKA
-249 QREIEEAEA
+249 EAERQ
-258 KKRAEIRKANE
+258 KKIHRIEKNAEIK
-269 KIIEDNHTVK
+269 TVD
-279 KVNYTIVNAT
+279 YTIVNAI

-304 DEKQRRE
+304 DEKQCRE

-326 ALFEKQLM
+326 VLFEKQLM
-334 SDYSFFDGMGGSRT
+334 SDYSFLDGMGGSRT

-452 QDEDFN
+452 QDEDFD

-531 KATFHSYTIGQYAQ
+531 KVTFHSYEIGQYAQ

-627 YKPQC
+627 YKPV
-632 RDFKAIFECEHC
+632 F
-644 GHTKTKSG
+644 
-652 YDDANYH
+652 
-659 QNVIPTMK
+659 
-667 CSK
+667 

>member
-1 MIIVNELLQRKNTK
+1 MLITLNT
-15 HIQKEV
+15 
-21 FIMTTIT
+21 
-28 MNNEK
+28 EK
-33 NGIEIRFDGK
+33 NGIELRFDTK
-43 PENSIIVALKEN
+43 PNTDIITAIQEA

-63 KMWYAKQ
+63 KIWYAKQ
-70 SADRISFAESL
+70 NDETVALANQISESE
-81 GEFSSP
+81 GSFEYKP
-87 VKSKVEQHEKYN
+87 KTETN
-99 LWEMTR
+99 IDLWSLTR
-105 TDGIED
+105 TEGIED
-111 NYSKH
+111 NYGKNR
-116 HIHSTKEIAAII
+116 ITNAKEIAANI
-128 RKHLRV
+128 RKHLRN
-134 RFPMCKWSI
+134 RFSMCKWSV
-143 TSDYNSIRIDLL
+143 TSDYNSICVRLL
-155 ASPFCS
+155 ESPFSRDS
-161 ESDEIKAII
+161 EVLKAIVN
-170 HYAYKFAESYNY
+170 YAYTYAQSWNY

-197 GVYESSILS
+197 GVYKNDIVNYNYNQRECKPNETEIETDFLAKKSEFDA
-206 HHYEQKEMTD
+206 EQKKQEEERI
-216 DDKEMCKVF
+216 KKGVEEYIIR
-225 QQNKVD
+225 Q
-231 FEAAE
+231 AE
-236 EIRKQKEFEEQMK
+236 YEKA
-249 QREIEEAEA
+249 EAERQ
-258 KKRAEIRKANE
+258 KKIHRIEKNAEIK
-269 KIIEDNHTVK
+269 T
-279 KVNYTIVNAT
+279 VNYTIVNAI

-304 DEKQRRE
+304 DEKQCRE

-452 QDEDFN
+452 QDEDFD

-531 KATFHSYTIGQYAQ
+531 KVTFHSYEIGQYAQ

-627 YKPQC
+627 YKPV
-632 RDFKAIFECEHC
+632 F
-644 GHTKTKSG
+644 
-652 YDDANYH
+652 
-659 QNVIPTMK
+659 
-667 CSK
+667 

>member
-1 MIIVNELLQRKNTK
+1 MLNITLNT
-15 HIQKEV
+15 
-21 FIMTTIT
+21 
-28 MNNEK
+28 EK
-33 NGIEIRFDGK
+33 NGIELRFDTK
-43 PENSIIVALKEN
+43 PNTDVITAIKEA

-63 KMWYAKQ
+63 RMWYAKQ
-70 SADRISFAESL
+70 NDETVALANQISESE
-81 GEFSSP
+81 GSFEYKP
-87 VKSKVEQHEKYN
+87 KTETN
-99 LWEMTR
+99 IDLWSLTR
-105 TDGIED
+105 TEGIED
-111 NYSKH
+111 NYGKNR
-116 HIHSTKEIAAII
+116 ITNTKEIAANI
-128 RKHLRV
+128 RKHLRN
-134 RFPMCKWSI
+134 RFSMCKWSV
-143 TSDYNSIRIDLL
+143 TSDYNSIRVELL
-155 ASPFCS
+155 ETPFSRNS
-161 ESDEIKAII
+161 EALKAII
-170 HYAYKFAESYNY
+170 NYAYTYAQSWNYN
-182 DNSDSMTDYFDVNFY
+182 NSDLMTDYFDVNFY
-197 GVYESSILS
+197 STCKVSYNYNQRECKPNEIELETDFLAKKSEFDA
-206 HHYEQKEMTD
+206 EQKKQEEERI
-216 DDKEMCKVF
+216 KKGVEEYKIR
-225 QQNKVD
+225 Q
-231 FEAAE
+231 AE
-236 EIRKQKEFEEQMK
+236 YEKA
-249 QREIEEAEA
+249 EAERQQ
-258 KKRAEIRKANE
+258 KIHRIEKNAEIK
-269 KIIEDNHTVK
+269 TVD
-279 KVNYTIVNAT
+279 YTILNAI

-304 DEKQRRE
+304 DEKQCRE
-311 TCQVSREVH
+311 TCQVSREVY

-452 QDEDFN
+452 QNEDFD

-531 KATFHSYTIGQYAQ
+531 KVTFHSYEIGQYAQ

-599 KWASFDRKQY
+599 KWTSFDRKQY

-627 YKPQC
+627 YKPV
-632 RDFKAIFECEHC
+632 F
-644 GHTKTKSG
+644 
-652 YDDANYH
+652 
-659 QNVIPTMK
+659 
-667 CSK
+667 

>member
-1 MIIVNELLQRKNTK
+1 MPKELKTVIVKWLLG
-15 HIQKEV
+15 
-21 FIMTTIT
+21 
-28 MNNEK
+28 NEK
-33 NGIEIRFDGK
+33 
-43 PENSIIVALKEN
+43 
-55 GFRWSGKQ
+55 Q
-63 KMWYAKQ
+63 
-70 SADRISFAESL
+70 
-81 GEFSSP
+81 
-87 VKSKVEQHEKYN
+87 
-99 LWEMTR
+99 
-105 TDGIED
+105 
-111 NYSKH
+111 
-116 HIHSTKEIAAII
+116 
-128 RKHLRV
+128 
-134 RFPMCKWSI
+134 C
-143 TSDYNSIRIDLL
+143 
-155 ASPFCS
+155 
-161 ESDEIKAII
+161 
-170 HYAYKFAESYNY
+170 
-182 DNSDSMTDYFDVNFY
+182 
-197 GVYESSILS
+197 
-206 HHYEQKEMTD
+206 
-216 DDKEMCKVF
+216 
-225 QQNKVD
+225 
-231 FEAAE
+231 
-236 EIRKQKEFEEQMK
+236 
-249 QREIEEAEA
+249 
-258 KKRAEIRKANE
+258 
-269 KIIEDNHTVK
+269 
-279 KVNYTIVNAT
+279 
-289 LKANKDD
+289 
-296 NLDHTEIY
+296 
-304 DEKQRRE
+304 RE

-348 DDRRI
+348 DDCRI

-359 DMMTEEERETVEW
+359 DMMTKEERETVEW

-452 QDEDFN
+452 QDEDFD

-531 KATFHSYTIGQYAQ
+531 KVTFHSYEIGQYAQ

-586 DISYKEHC
+586 DISYKEHY

-627 YKPQC
+627 YKPV
-632 RDFKAIFECEHC
+632 F
-644 GHTKTKSG
+644 
-652 YDDANYH
+652 
-659 QNVIPTMK
+659 
-667 CSK
+667 

>member
-1 MIIVNELLQRKNTK
+1 MLNITLNT
-15 HIQKEV
+15 
-21 FIMTTIT
+21 
-28 MNNEK
+28 EK
-33 NGIEIRFDGK
+33 NGIELRFDTK
-43 PENSIIVALKEN
+43 PNTDIITAIKEA

-63 KMWYAKQ
+63 RMWYAKQ
-70 SADRISFAESL
+70 DDNTIALANQISESE
-81 GEFSSP
+81 GSFEYKP
-87 VKSKVEQHEKYN
+87 KTETN
-99 LWEMTR
+99 IDLWSLTR
-105 TDGIED
+105 TEEIED
-111 NYSKH
+111 NYGKTR
-116 HIHSTKEIAAII
+116 ITNTKEIAANI
-128 RKHLRV
+128 RKHLRN
-134 RFPMCKWSI
+134 RFSMCKWSV
-143 TSDYNSIRIDLL
+143 TSDYNSIRVELL
-155 ASPFCS
+155 ESPFSRDS
-161 ESDEIKAII
+161 ETLKAIVN
-170 HYAYKFAESYNY
+170 YAYTYAQSWNY

-197 GVYESSILS
+197 GVYKNDIVNYNYNQRECKPNETKLETDFLAKKSEFDA
-206 HHYEQKEMTD
+206 EQKKQEEERI
-216 DDKEMCKVF
+216 KKAVEE
-225 QQNKVD
+225 NK
-231 FEAAE
+231 
-236 EIRKQKEFEEQMK
+236 IRQVEYEKA
-249 QREIEEAEA
+249 EAERQ
-258 KKRAEIRKANE
+258 KKIHRIEKNAEIK
-269 KIIEDNHTVK
+269 TVD
-279 KVNYTIVNAT
+279 YTIVNAI

-304 DEKQRRE
+304 DEKQCRE
-311 TCQVSREVH
+311 TYQVSREVH

-326 ALFEKQLM
+326 VLFEKQLM
-334 SDYSFFDGMGGSRT
+334 SDYSFLDGMGGSRT

-452 QDEDFN
+452 QDEDFD

-531 KATFHSYTIGQYAQ
+531 KVTFHSYEIGQYAQ

-627 YKPQC
+627 YKPV
-632 RDFKAIFECEHC
+632 F
-644 GHTKTKSG
+644 
-652 YDDANYH
+652 
-659 QNVIPTMK
+659 
-667 CSK
+667 

>member
-1 MIIVNELLQRKNTK
+1 MLITLNT
-15 HIQKEV
+15 
-21 FIMTTIT
+21 
-28 MNNEK
+28 EK
-33 NGIEIRFDGK
+33 NGIELRFDTK
-43 PENSIIVALKEN
+43 PNTDIITAIQEA

-63 KMWYAKQ
+63 KIWYAKQ
-70 SADRISFAESL
+70 NDETVALANQISESE
-81 GEFSSP
+81 GSFEYKP
-87 VKSKVEQHEKYN
+87 KTETN
-99 LWEMTR
+99 IDLWSLTR
-105 TDGIED
+105 TEGIED
-111 NYSKH
+111 NYGKNR
-116 HIHSTKEIAAII
+116 ITNTKEIAANI
-128 RKHLRV
+128 RKHLRN
-134 RFPMCKWSI
+134 RFSMCKWSV
-143 TSDYNSIRIDLL
+143 TSDYNSICVRLL
-155 ASPFCS
+155 ESPFSRDS
-161 ESDEIKAII
+161 EVLKAIVN
-170 HYAYKFAESYNY
+170 YAYTYAQSWNY

-197 GVYESSILS
+197 GVYKNDIVNYNYNQRECKPNETEIETDFLAKKSEFDA
-206 HHYEQKEMTD
+206 EQKKQEEERI
-216 DDKEMCKVF
+216 KKGVEEYIIR
-225 QQNKVD
+225 Q
-231 FEAAE
+231 AE
-236 EIRKQKEFEEQMK
+236 YEKA
-249 QREIEEAEA
+249 EAERQ
-258 KKRAEIRKANE
+258 KKIHRIEKNAEIK
-269 KIIEDNHTVK
+269 T
-279 KVNYTIVNAT
+279 VNYTIVNAI

-304 DEKQRRE
+304 DEKQCKE

-452 QDEDFN
+452 QDEDFD
-458 LYKACMK
+458 LYKTCMK

-499 DSIAEQF
+499 NSIAEQF

-531 KATFHSYTIGQYAQ
+531 KVTFHSYEIGQYAQ

-627 YKPQC
+627 YKPV
-632 RDFKAIFECEHC
+632 F
-644 GHTKTKSG
+644 
-652 YDDANYH
+652 
-659 QNVIPTMK
+659 
-667 CSK
+667 

>member
-1 MIIVNELLQRKNTK
+1 MLITLNT
-15 HIQKEV
+15 
-21 FIMTTIT
+21 
-28 MNNEK
+28 EK
-33 NGIEIRFDGK
+33 NGIELRFDTK
-43 PENSIIVALKEN
+43 PNTDIITAIKEA

-63 KMWYAKQ
+63 KIWYAKQ
-70 SADRISFAESL
+70 NDETVALANQISESE
-81 GEFSSP
+81 GSFEYKP
-87 VKSKVEQHEKYN
+87 KTETKID
-99 LWEMTR
+99 LWSLTR
-105 TDGIED
+105 TEGIED
-111 NYSKH
+111 NYGKNR
-116 HIHSTKEIAAII
+116 ITNTKEIAANI
-128 RKHLRV
+128 RKHLRN
-134 RFPMCKWSI
+134 RFSMCKWSV
-143 TSDYNSIRIDLL
+143 TSDYNSIRIELL
-155 ASPFCS
+155 ESPFSRNS
-161 ESDEIKAII
+161 EALKAIVN
-170 HYAYKFAESYNY
+170 YAYTYTQSWNYN
-182 DNSDSMTDYFDVNFY
+182 NSDLMTDYFDVNFY
-197 GVYESSILS
+197 STCKVSYNYKRECKPNETELETDFLAKKSEFDA
-206 HHYEQKEMTD
+206 EQKKQEEERI
-216 DDKEMCKVF
+216 KKGVEEYKIR
-225 QQNKVD
+225 Q
-231 FEAAE
+231 AE
-236 EIRKQKEFEEQMK
+236 YEKA
-249 QREIEEAEA
+249 EAERQQ
-258 KKRAEIRKANE
+258 KIHRIEKNAEIK
-269 KIIEDNHTVK
+269 TVD
-279 KVNYTIVNAT
+279 YTILNAI

-304 DEKQRRE
+304 DEKQCRE

-452 QDEDFN
+452 QDEDFD

-531 KATFHSYTIGQYAQ
+531 KVTFHSYEIGQYAQ

-627 YKPQC
+627 YKPV
-632 RDFKAIFECEHC
+632 F
-644 GHTKTKSG
+644 
-652 YDDANYH
+652 
-659 QNVIPTMK
+659 
-667 CSK
+667 

>member
-1 MIIVNELLQRKNTK
+1 MLITLNT
-15 HIQKEV
+15 
-21 FIMTTIT
+21 
-28 MNNEK
+28 EK
-33 NGIEIRFDGK
+33 NGIELRFDTK
-43 PENSIIVALKEN
+43 PNTDIITAIKEA

-63 KMWYAKQ
+63 KIWYAKQ
-70 SADRISFAESL
+70 NDETVALANQISESE
-81 GEFSSP
+81 GSFEYKP
-87 VKSKVEQHEKYN
+87 KTETN
-99 LWEMTR
+99 IDLWSLTR
-105 TDGIED
+105 TEGIED
-111 NYSKH
+111 NYGKNR
-116 HIHSTKEIAAII
+116 ITNTKEIAANI
-128 RKHLRV
+128 RKHLRN
-134 RFPMCKWSI
+134 RFSMCKWSV
-143 TSDYNSIRIDLL
+143 TSDYNSICVRLL
-155 ASPFCS
+155 ESPFSRDS
-161 ESDEIKAII
+161 EVLKAIVN
-170 HYAYKFAESYNY
+170 YAYTYAQSWNYN
-182 DNSDSMTDYFDVNFY
+182 NSDSMTDYFDVNFY
-197 GVYESSILS
+197 GVYKNDIVNYNYNQRECKPNETEIETDFLAKKSEFDV
-206 HHYEQKEMTD
+206 EQKKQEEERI
-216 DDKEMCKVF
+216 KKGVEEYKIR
-225 QQNKVD
+225 Q
-231 FEAAE
+231 AE
-236 EIRKQKEFEEQMK
+236 YKKA
-249 QREIEEAEA
+249 EAERQ
-258 KKRAEIRKANE
+258 KKIHRIEKNAEIK
-269 KIIEDNHTVK
+269 T
-279 KVNYTIVNAT
+279 VNYTIVNAI

-304 DEKQRRE
+304 DEKQCRE

-452 QDEDFN
+452 QDEDFD

-531 KATFHSYTIGQYAQ
+531 KVTFHSYEIGQYAQ

-627 YKPQC
+627 YKPV
-632 RDFKAIFECEHC
+632 F
-644 GHTKTKSG
+644 
-652 YDDANYH
+652 
-659 QNVIPTMK
+659 
-667 CSK
+667 

>member
-1 MIIVNELLQRKNTK
+1 MLITLNT
-15 HIQKEV
+15 
-21 FIMTTIT
+21 
-28 MNNEK
+28 EK
-33 NGIEIRFDGK
+33 NGIELRFDTK
-43 PENSIIVALKEN
+43 PNTDIITAIKEA

-63 KMWYAKQ
+63 RMWYAKQ
-70 SADRISFAESL
+70 NDETVALANQISESE
-81 GEFSSP
+81 GSFEYKP
-87 VKSKVEQHEKYN
+87 KTETN
-99 LWEMTR
+99 IDLWSLTR
-105 TDGIED
+105 TEGIED
-111 NYSKH
+111 NYGKNR
-116 HIHSTKEIAAII
+116 ITNTKEIAANI
-128 RKHLRV
+128 RKHLRN
-134 RFPMCKWSI
+134 RFSMCKWSV
-143 TSDYNSIRIDLL
+143 TSDYNSICVRLL
-155 ASPFCS
+155 ESPFSRDS
-161 ESDEIKAII
+161 EVLKAIVN
-170 HYAYKFAESYNY
+170 YAYTYAQSWNY
-182 DNSDSMTDYFDVNFY
+182 DNSDSMTDYFDVNYY
-197 GVYESSILS
+197 GVYKNDIVNYNYNQRECKPNETEIETDFLAKKSEFDA
-206 HHYEQKEMTD
+206 EQKKQEEERI
-216 DDKEMCKVF
+216 KKGVEEYIIR
-225 QQNKVD
+225 Q
-231 FEAAE
+231 AE
-236 EIRKQKEFEEQMK
+236 YEKA
-249 QREIEEAEA
+249 EAERQ
-258 KKRAEIRKANE
+258 KKIHRIEKNAEIK
-269 KIIEDNHTVK
+269 T
-279 KVNYTIVNAT
+279 VNYTIVNAI

-304 DEKQRRE
+304 DEKQCKE

-452 QDEDFN
+452 QDEDFD
-458 LYKACMK
+458 LYKTCMK

-487 LKTVMYKVLTEV
+487 LKTVMYKVLAEV

-531 KATFHSYTIGQYAQ
+531 KVTFHSYEIGQYAQ

-550 KMTFKPHRK
+550 KMTFKPHKK

-599 KWASFDRKQY
+599 KWALFDRKQY

-627 YKPQC
+627 YKPV
-632 RDFKAIFECEHC
+632 F
-644 GHTKTKSG
+644 
-652 YDDANYH
+652 
-659 QNVIPTMK
+659 
-667 CSK
+667 